1 MQIKKNN
8 AVQSVK
14 NNHMRAKIWPFL
26 HQLRTPYAVNTDVQ
40 ATELQLLGKMSAY
53 EQFFVTL
60 DLTTLEIQNS
70 LGTEQWLGY
79 ALHQMTDMLSPQLAE
94 GQQQLIEA
102 YFLTFVKML
111 TVTEQRSS
119 FLRQRLLCQ
128 LPVRQAAGK
137 PLLVKVL
144 VTPFQYDADGRLA
157 SLLLLGNCLGAY
169 RQQPLNPRFSDGAQS
184 FSPYWHQWL
193 LREAW
198 ELLSSRQPFTP
209 QQLRI
214 IKLLASN
221 EDSKT
226 RDIATELFIAQ
237 GTALT
242 HNKQIVQKAS
252 QWMGQ
257 HFGSA
262 RDAAIHLQQSGMIIY

>member
-1 MQIKKNN
+1 MK
-8 AVQSVK
+8 
-14 NNHMRAKIWPFL
+14 AKIWPFL
-26 HQLRTPYAVNTDVQ
+26 HQLRTPYAVTAEAQ
-40 ATELQLLGKMSAY
+40 TAELQLLGKMTAY
-53 EQFFVTL
+53 EQFFVIL
-60 DLTTLEIQNS
+60 DLATLEVQNS

-79 ALHQMTDMLSPQLAE
+79 ALHQVPDLLSPQLAE
-94 GQQQLIEA
+94 GQEQLMEA

-111 TVTEQRSS
+111 TVTEQRSG

-128 LPVRQAAGK
+128 LPIRQAAGK
-137 PLLVKVL
+137 PLLVKML
-144 VTPFQYDADGRLA
+144 ATPFQYDADGRLA
-157 SLLLLGNCLGAY
+157 SLLLLGSCLGTY
-169 RQQPLNPRFSDGAQS
+169 RQQPLNPRFLDGSQP
-184 FSPYWHQWL
+184 FGPYWQQWL
-193 LREAW
+193 LKETW

-252 QWMGQ
+252 QWMGR

-262 RDAAIHLQQSGMIIY
+262 RDAAIHLHQSGMIIY